1 MNTLTNKKYQ
11 LRLCGCY
18 DCFSGE
24 KPYKCTYCE
33 YATAQN
39 STLKIHLRRHHHG
52 SVSTESAQ
60 AAAAYVCTKCGQ
72 QFEQR
77 DTYQCH
83 DVEQHTS
90 STRPTP
96 SSVSVSSEHLDAA
109 DAANDSDHTD
119 SNS

>member
-1 MNTLTNKKYQ
+1 MTV
-11 LRLCGCY
+11 CC
-18 DCFSGE
+18 SGE

-52 SVSTESAQ
+52 PVSTDTTHSDT
-60 AAAAYVCTKCGQ
+60 AAAYVCSKCGL

-77 DTYQCH
+77 DMCQCH
-83 DVEQHTS
+83 DAEQHTS
-90 STRPTP
+90 TSPVPLST
-96 SSVSVSSEHLDAA
+96 SVSNEHHQAA
-109 DAANDSDHTD
+109 DDDHVD